1 LVRVGLLGGDVKKVP
16 AQKPAT
22 SKQDYQT
29 DPAFIRAVVKRW
41 GPLDF
46 DLAAHAQNTQCPRY
60 YSREQN
66 SLVQDWGS
74 LDGNLWLN
82 PEFSDIDPWAAKC
95 ARTALRPGARI
106 LFLTPAAVSTNW
118 FAEHVFGHAR
128 VFAVRPRLTFVGH
141 TTGFPKDM
149 ILSVFGV
156 RETPAF
162 CCWRWDR

>member
-1 LVRVGLLGGDVKKVP
+1 MRTVP

-41 GPLDF
+41 GPLSF
-46 DLAAHAQNTQCPRY
+46 DLAAHSLNTQCPRFY
-60 YSREQN
+60 YSKEQN
-66 SLVQDWGS
+66 SLVQDWGRR
-74 LDGNLWLN
+74 LGNLWLN
-82 PEFSDIDPWAAKC
+82 PPFADIEPWAAKC
-95 ARTALRPGARI
+95 SRTKLVGSRI

-128 VFAVRPRLTFVGH
+128 VFAVRPRLTFVGQ

-149 ILSVFGV
+149 ILSVFG
-156 RETPAF
+156 EEPAF